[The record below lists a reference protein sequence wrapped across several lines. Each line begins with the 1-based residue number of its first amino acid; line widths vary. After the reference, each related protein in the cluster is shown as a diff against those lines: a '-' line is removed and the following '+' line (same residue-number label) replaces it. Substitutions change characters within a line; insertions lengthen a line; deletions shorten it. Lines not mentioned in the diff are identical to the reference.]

1 MRVDVKKESYSFSL
15 PEFFNERC
23 REELKE
29 YGFRCKSGVFYRAT
43 EDMFQSF
50 HLHRSVSGTDCTV
63 EFTVLP
69 LCEGE
74 TVIKTRCGFYH
85 IKEFE
90 DDNSWFEHDKTAA
103 SEIECAEKMIS
114 YLKKYLMPFF
124 EKSDSAEKAY
134 KAVCE
139 FQKEHSGYKG
149 VFMADYSL
157 YCMALKAK
165 LYDKCM
171 EHLIA
176 RKNHV
181 LSAYSRNS
189 ECSELSLEY
198 KEKVQKEISEI
209 DFAIEKLEKKDFEY
223 FSHTVEQNETVA
235 RANLGI
241 KRTV

>member
-1 MRVDVKKESYSFSL
+1 MEKTDSFSL
-15 PEFFNERC
+15 PEFFNKRC

>member
-1 MRVDVKKESYSFSL
+1 MEQAYLFNL
-15 PEFFNERC
+15 PAFFNKRC
-23 REELKE
+23 REEFRE

-43 EDMFQSF
+43 KDVFQSF
-50 HLHRSVSGTDCTV
+50 RLHRSVSGTDCTV
-63 EFTVLP
+63 EFAVLP

-74 TVIKTRCGFYH
+74 TVVKTRCGFYH

-90 DDNSWFEHDKTAA
+90 DDNSWFEHGRTVA
-103 SEIECAEKMIS
+103 SEIECVEKMIS
-114 YLKKYLMPFF
+114 YIKKYLIPFF
-124 EKSDSAEKAY
+124 EKSASAENAY

-139 FQKEHSGYKG
+139 FQKEHSGYKD

-171 EHLIA
+171 EHLLA

-189 ECSELSLEY
+189 ECGELSPEY
-198 KEKVQKEISEI
+198 KENIQKQISEI

-223 FSHTVEQNETVA
+223 FSHMVEQNEAVA

-241 KRTV
+241 KKTV